1 MGGGGLANGASGKMP
16 VTAIEFGGVRQPTS
30 NRLASGGGFCENGR
44 VMRILALDHGSKRM
58 GVAVSDATK
67 TIATP
72 LEFIPAEPFAD
83 FLTRLK
89 HLLMEKEIDLVLIGL
104 PRNMDGSYGPAAQ
117 KVETFAAVLKSA
129 ITIPIRMWDE
139 RLTSSQ
145 ANKIL
150 IQANVRRDKRKEK
163 VDKMAAAILL
173 QSYLD
178 GI

>member
-1 MGGGGLANGASGKMP
+1 
-16 VTAIEFGGVRQPTS
+16 
-30 NRLASGGGFCENGR
+30 
-44 VMRILALDHGSKRM
+44 MRILALDHGTRRI
-58 GVAVSDATK
+58 GVAVSDETK
-67 TIATP
+67 TIAQP

-83 FLTRLK
+83 FLRRLK
-89 HLLMEKEIDLVLIGL
+89 EILLAKQVDCILLGL

-117 KVETFAAVLKSA
+117 KVEVFASALKSA
-129 ITIPIRMWDE
+129 LAVPIKLWDE

-150 IQANVRRDKRKEK
+150 IQGGVRRDQRKEK